1 MLTKV
6 LCSEKVAASAWKN
19 SHLLLWSPDSD
30 VAAAGAVASSHNN
43 FMNDIFMLSAHKRE

>member
-1 MLTKV
+1 MREG
-6 LCSEKVAASAWKN
+6 CSISMES

-30 VAAAGAVASSHNN
+30 VAAAAGAVASSHNN